1 MNDTTT
7 RPGWRERLRRPATP
21 AWWTQTRA
29 QATRHWQ
36 RLAPR
41 ERRLLSWAGAIA
53 AIALVWTLGI
63 EPAWQ
68 TVTRLGTGLPALRA
82 QAAQVDAL
90 IAEAR
95 TLQGAAAQGEATGD
109 MPTELADSLRR
120 AGLAEVVTLTAADAN
135 TWTAE
140 VSAAPIEPLMRWLQD
155 LPFALRMQPV
165 TVELDRPVGDDGRPR
180 SGVVSG
186 AVSLA
191 PAAPEAP

>member
-1 MNDTTT
+1 MTDTTT

-21 AWWTQTRA
+21 AWWTQARGQTA
-29 QATRHWQ
+29 RHWQ

-41 ERRLLSWAGAIA
+41 ERRLVCCAGAIA
-53 AIALVWTLGI
+53 AIALVWTLGV

-90 IAEAR
+90 IAESR
-95 TLQGAAAQGEATGD
+95 TLQGSAAAGQAVD
-109 MPTELADSLRR
+109 DLALELTDSLRR
-120 AGLAEVVTLTAADAN
+120 AGLAESVTLTQADAG

-140 VSAAPIEPLMRWLQD
+140 VDAAPIEPLMRWLQD
-155 LPFALRMQPV
+155 LPFTLRLQPAA
-165 TVELDRPVGDDGRPR
+165 VELTRPAGEDGRAR

-186 AVSLA
+186 AVTLA
-191 PAAPEAP
+191 AARTEAS